1 MVVVGIYFAFFRVDD
16 FAVFPSLGM
25 KASPFIDEV
34 TGGKSIAEFFSSDS
48 SKVDFRYQIEDKQD
62 AYAGIDILISDP
74 TEKDFFLFNEV
85 HMEYSTQNVL
95 GFNLSIRTFEKG
107 ITQVSN
113 PESFRYNFHFFSPT
127 ADNVIHREVL
137 NLKDFKT
144 KDWWKKA
151 YLKNGK
157 LSDIPDWSTARI
169 FALCHEVVND
179 ASAPSTITLRSMTIS
194 RNNNGYFLLTSSF
207 LLLYYSCWS
216 FITWLSKRKKKGVI
230 ITYKSIEIVE
240 SNDDSWQE
248 FVINY
253 IGKEYVNP
261 DLTLNN
267 TANYTG
273 KPIKIVSK
281 FIREKFNLSFNQYL
295 NGIRLEEGKKLMKNS
310 NLSLKEI
317 SYQIGYSGGNHFTR
331 VFKQYEDV
339 TPTEYLMTLN

>member
-1 MVVVGIYFAFFRVDD
+1 MIIFRKLLVIALLLMVWPANAFGADGIIVVKIEGAINPV
-16 FAVFPSLGM
+16 V
-25 KASPFIDEV
+25 
-34 TGGKSIAEFFSSDS
+34 AEFVANEIRSANTSSEELIVIRMDTPGGLDTSMRKIIKAIQS
-48 SKVDFRYQIEDKQD
+48 SKIPVASFISPLG
-62 AYAGIDILISDP
+62 ASAVSAGTFITIASHIAVMEPGTSIGMAHPLNLISGGG
-74 TEKDFFLFNEV
+74 EKEKL
-85 HMEYSTQNVL
+85 ME
-95 GFNLSIRTFEKG
+95 EK
-107 ITQVSN
+107 
-113 PESFRYNFHFFSPT
+113 
-127 ADNVIHREVL
+127 
-137 NLKDFKT
+137 
-144 KDWWKKA
+144 
-151 YLKNGK
+151 
-157 LSDIPDWSTARI
+157 
-169 FALCHEVVND
+169 VVND

-331 VFKQYEDV
+331 VFKQHEDV